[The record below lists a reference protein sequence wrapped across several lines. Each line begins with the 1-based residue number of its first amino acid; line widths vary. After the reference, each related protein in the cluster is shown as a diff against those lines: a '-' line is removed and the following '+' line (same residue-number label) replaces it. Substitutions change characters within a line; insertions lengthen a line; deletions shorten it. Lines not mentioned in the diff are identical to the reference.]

1 MTTHAAAASSGIRV
15 HYRAGWLSWVSSVNA
30 CLEGLGLMCKACD
43 VAGMSGYAFHIA
55 IHRDLNP
62 SGPTVFPRA
71 DLEDGIWY
79 LGRAT
84 LSFGRGECH
93 TPGQANAR
101 TAAHARTA
109 FELARRE
116 VEAGRPCIMWG
127 AYLPEFAVVTGI
139 EGDCYQVS
147 SFRECLD
154 QPQPPIPAEAVNA
167 PGGPYTLTFPMPV
180 ELDRAEGDRR
190 ALDRAITFARRP
202 ARSTD
207 YAFGPSAYAL
217 WIDALQSGRADP
229 MGNAYCA
236 AAYAE
241 ARHEAQHFLET
252 LARRHRRA
260 EQFLMEASLA
270 CATVADALERISALF
285 PFPVGP
291 YAPEAGDPALD
302 DTSIPEACD
311 DLAIAGDADAEMVAL
326 LEKARAV
333 M

>member
-1 MTTHAAAASSGIRV
+1 MPAHAASAASGIRV

-30 CLEGLGLMCKACD
+30 CLEGLGLTCKASD
-43 VAGMSGYAFHIA
+43 VAGMSGYAFHLA
-55 IHRDLNP
+55 IHRDVHP
-62 SGPTVFPRA
+62 CGPTVLPRA

-93 TPGQANAR
+93 TSGQANAR

-116 VEAGRPCIMWG
+116 IEAGRPCVMWG

-139 EGDCYQVS
+139 EGDCYRVS

-180 ELDRAEGDRR
+180 ELDRAEGDCR
-190 ALDRAITFARRP
+190 ALDRAIAFARRP
-202 ARSTD
+202 A
-207 YAFGPSAYAL
+207 PSAEYAYGPEGYSL
-217 WIDALQSGRADP
+217 WIDALQSGRADAF
-229 MGNAYCA
+229 GNSYCA

-241 ARHEAQHFLET
+241 ARREGQHFLET
-252 LARRHRRA
+252 LARRHRRT
-260 EQFLMEASLA
+260 EELLMEASLA

-285 PFPVGP
+285 PFPAAP
-291 YAPEAGDPALD
+291 YDPEAGDPVLD

-311 DLAIAGDADAEMVAL
+311 DLAIARDADTEAIAL
-326 LEKARAV
+326 LEDARAA